1 MLITKDMGIMEIVQ
15 KYPATVEVLQR
26 FGMGCIGCAAAHFEN
41 IEQGALAHG
50 IDVPRLMEA
59 LNEAAA
65 KAEDLT
71 GADAGGGWGRRPPAG
86 TAGQRAKPAETVRR
100 TVWPAA

>member
-50 IDVPRLMEA
+50 IDVPALMDA
-59 LNEAAA
+59 LNDPRRSLFYRLSYETFILNF
-65 KAEDLT
+65 LT
-71 GADAGGGWGRRPPAG
+71 ARSSSASIFSM
-86 TAGQRAKPAETVRR
+86 
-100 TVWPAA
+100 